1 MIIKTPSRLHI
12 TLIDMN
18 GAYGRIDGGVG
29 ITIENPQLILEVEPL
44 NTEKIDIKF
53 SVSENLSY
61 LKKDYLKR
69 IKSAAIKMKH
79 FLDIDHGFK
88 FTVKKVYLSHAG
100 LGSGTQLSL
109 AVGKAISK
117 FDHQKLDASKIAKIV
132 GRGGTSG
139 IGVRAFDYGGF
150 IVDGGHNRTQKSD
163 FLPSAASS
171 AFPPPVIAHYDFP
184 EDWKIVLAIPK
195 IDDRVSGLK
204 EVNIFQEYCPIPLK
218 EVEKLS
224 HLILMKMMPSVVEND
239 LDSFGFAVNHIQELG
254 FKKVE
259 LKLQNPIIGE
269 IMENIRNAGAAGVG
283 MSSFGPTIYAITDT
297 NHKNILKVAN
307 ESVENIGGKVILTKA
322 QNKGAIIE

>member
-18 GAYGRIDGGVG
+18 GAYGRVDGGVG

-44 NTEKIDIKF
+44 STDKIDIRF
-53 SVSENLSY
+53 TASENLSY
-61 LKKDYLKR
+61 LKNDHIKR
-69 IKSAAIKMKH
+69 IESAAIKMKQ

-88 FTVKKVYLSHAG
+88 FTVKNVYLSHAG

-109 AVGKAISK
+109 AVGRAISK
-117 FDHQKLDASKIAKIV
+117 FSHKNMDAPKIAKIV

-139 IGVRAFDYGGF
+139 IGVRAFDHGGF
-150 IVDGGHNRTQKSD
+150 IVDGGHNQAQKPD
-163 FLPSAASS
+163 FLPSSASS
-171 AFPPPVIAHYDFP
+171 ASPPPVIAHYDFP
-184 EDWKIVLAIPK
+184 EDWKIILAIPQ

-204 EVNIFQEYCPIPLK
+204 EVNIFQEYCPIPLN

-269 IMENIRNAGAAGVG
+269 IMENIRNSGAAGVG
-283 MSSFGPTIYAITDT
+283 MSSFGPTIYAVTDT
-297 NHKNILKVAN
+297 NHRNILKVAKQSM
-307 ESVENIGGKVILTKA
+307 ESVGGNVILTKA
-322 QNKGAIIE
+322 QNKGAVIK

>member
-44 NTEKIDIKF
+44 TTDKIEVKFTEA
-53 SVSENLSY
+53 ETLSY
-61 LKKDYLKR
+61 LKKNYIKR
-69 IKSAAIKMKH
+69 IKSAAIRMKQ
-79 FLDIDHGFK
+79 FLDIDYGFK
-88 FTVKKVYLSHAG
+88 FTVKKIYLSHAG

-109 AVGKAISK
+109 AVGKTISK
-117 FDHQKLDASKIAKIV
+117 FDNQKLDASKIAKIV

-139 IGVRAFDYGGF
+139 IGVRAFDSGGF
-150 IVDGGHNRTQKSD
+150 IVDGGHSMVQKSD

-171 AFPPPVIAHYDFP
+171 ASPPPVIAHHDFP

-218 EVEKLS
+218 EVERLS

-239 LDSFGFAVNHIQELG
+239 LDSFGFAVNHIQKLG

-259 LKLQNPIIGE
+259 LKLQNPIIKE
-269 IMENIRNAGAAGVG
+269 IMEGIINAGAAGVG
-283 MSSFGPTIYAITDT
+283 MSSFGPTIYAVTDT
-297 NHKNILKVAN
+297 NHRDILKAAE
-307 ESVENIGGKVILTKA
+307 ESMRTIGGKVILTNA
-322 QNKGAIIE
+322 QNRGAVIE